1 VAGSAWVTALKASL
15 TSSEIASDFDELELM
30 NRLMQK
36 EIIKELTPFMVPD
49 WKVKLNR
56 AVDQDTLI
64 IKR

>member
-1 VAGSAWVTALKASL
+1 
-15 TSSEIASDFDELELM
+15 M

-36 EIIKELTPFMVPD
+36 EIIKELTPFMIPD